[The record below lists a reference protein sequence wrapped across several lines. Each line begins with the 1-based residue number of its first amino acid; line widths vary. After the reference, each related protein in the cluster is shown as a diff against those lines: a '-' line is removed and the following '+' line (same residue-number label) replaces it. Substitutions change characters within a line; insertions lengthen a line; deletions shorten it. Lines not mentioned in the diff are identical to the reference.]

1 MSELLGNLRQKIE
14 ECLDLTIGTPSSIAY
29 LGFPNHSNVG
39 DSMIW
44 LGTKQYLKE
53 KRLNLVYTADNRTYE
68 KSTLAS
74 QIGEGTILLHG
85 GGNFGDVWPGHHNL
99 RLRVIQDFPNN
110 RIVSLAQTAH
120 FQTKE
125 ALQSTQRVI
134 DQHKHL
140 IMLARDAK
148 TFGFMIHHFQCPIY
162 LCPDTAF
169 LLHPTTR
176 FNPGSGVL
184 CLLRTDK
191 ESSLQTPY
199 MVSAPFIQQDWLHEP
214 IDIAIALGGTINNC
228 ITRHPQRLSSARFL
242 LTWAY
247 DRMALSRHNRGLKM
261 VSAARFVISDR
272 LHAHILCTLLGKDHC
287 LMDNNYGKN
296 RQFFDTWTSA
306 EPTAHWCDTLEE
318 AVTKARIFCRK
329 ETNWPA

>member
-1 MSELLGNLRQKIE
+1 MSDLLTNLRQKIE
-14 ECLDLTIGTPSSIAY
+14 DCLDLTIGTPSSIAY

-53 KRLNLVYTADNRTYE
+53 KRLNVVYTADKRTYE

-85 GGNFGDVWPGHHNL
+85 GGNFGDVWPEHHHL

-134 DQHKHL
+134 DQHKNL
-140 IMLARDAK
+140 IMLARDTK
-148 TFGFMIHHFQCPIY
+148 TFEFMIHHFQCPIY
-162 LCPDTAF
+162 LCPDMAF
-169 LLHPTTR
+169 LLHPTKR
-176 FNPGSGVL
+176 FSSGSGVL

-191 ESSLQTPY
+191 ESSLETTY
-199 MVSAPFIQQDWLHEP
+199 LVSGPFVHQDWLQEP
-214 IDIAIALGGTINNC
+214 FDVAIALGGILNGY

-242 LTWAY
+242 MTWAY
-247 DRMALSRHNRGLKM
+247 DRMALTRFKRGIKM
-261 VSAARFVISDR
+261 VLPARLLITDR
-272 LHAHILCTLLGKDHC
+272 VHAHILCTLLGKDHC
-287 LMDNNYGKN
+287 FLDNNYGKN

-306 EPTAHWCDTLEE
+306 EPSVHWCDTLEE
-318 AVTKARIFCRK
+318 AVKKARIILSKRDK
-329 ETNWPA
+329 